1 MCRVLQDKRGWAA
14 LHYCAE
20 LNNQR
25 AIDTLCVIGANINLQ
40 TVEGHT
46 PLFVASQFG
55 KVRAARQLL
64 EYGADC
70 NLVDFL
76 GCSPLHAAARGGF
89 VDVMTLLV
97 DAEAEL
103 DRKTY
108 HGYTALFMATQEHH
122 EGAVEFLLN
131 HGENSCSALVRRPRV
146 NLEACA
152 PSGGGLCQH
161 SYT

>member
-1 MCRVLQDKRGWAA
+1 M
-14 LHYCAE
+14 
-20 LNNQR
+20 
-25 AIDTLCVIGANINLQ
+25 
-40 TVEGHT
+40 
-46 PLFVASQFG
+46 
-55 KVRAARQLL
+55 L

-76 GCSPLHAAARGGF
+76 GSSPLHAAARGGF

-108 HGYTALFMATQEHH
+108 HGNTALFLATQEHH

-131 HGENSCSALVRRPRV
+131 NGKTNNSFFTKQRVGETLSSDYIHVV
-146 NLEACA
+146 VI
-152 PSGGGLCQH
+152 SVF
-161 SYT
+161 